1 MTKKILTYIDHFH
14 GKVQSSSWEALGL
27 AAKIAAD
34 SGGEAAALILG
45 EGVNDL
51 AEQSFHYGADQVFLA
66 DHAILKDFRPE
77 PLAELIAAAAGDYQP
92 DVMIFPTTTRG
103 RTLAGMAAVD
113 LESGVMVDVIDLDW
127 KGDKITA
134 TRSIYGGKLLAK
146 LTCSTSPEII
156 TIRTRAFDKPEP
168 DPGRSGSITNLEVS
182 LDPADQATTVLDH
195 QEKASGISLTDAS
208 VIVTGGRGTAINPA
222 LTPPDD
228 LDEEGAEI
236 WKAEQGF
243 GLIQNLADVLD
254 AAVGASRAA
263 VDAGYIEYDHQ
274 VGQTGKVVSPDLYIA
289 CGISGAIQH
298 LAGMRSS
305 KVIVAIN
312 KDPDAPIFNFARF
325 GLVGDM
331 HEILPPLTAGLK
343 AYLEG

>member
-103 RTLAGMAAVD
+103 RTLAGMD
-113 LESGVMVDVIDLDW
+113 
-127 KGDKITA
+127 
-134 TRSIYGGKLLAK
+134 GGKLLAK

-156 TIRTRAFDKPEP
+156 TIRTRAYDKPEP
-168 DPGRSGSITNLEVS
+168 DTGRSGSITNLEVS